1 LSSGRCFTVNNDRF
15 ALIFRALHSR
25 IASPA
30 FSEARMPIFVAG
42 ISHHTAPLEM
52 RERLAITPGAYADK
66 VEELRDAVGLSEAV
80 ILSTCNRTELYGSA
94 PEPLG
99 QPLGDWLL
107 TQGGVSEAE
116 SDGLVYHHEGRDAIR
131 HLFRVACGLDSMV
144 LGEPQ
149 IMGQLK
155 DAWEAA
161 RDAGGLGKYTDR
173 LFQRAFSVS
182 KNVRTNTGINDHPVS
197 VAYIAALLAQQI
209 FGDLRT
215 KSVMLIGAG
224 EMITLCG
231 QHFRQKEVGRLM
243 IANRS
248 VENARALG
256 AELNAEPM
264 GLAELETHLPA
275 ADIVI
280 ACTAASEPVL
290 SEAAARNALR
300 QRRHNPMFMVDLGV
314 PRDIAPSIGKLND
327 VYLYS
332 IDDLR
337 KVADE
342 SLDRR
347 QQAARKALNT
357 INSEVGEYLRWLHG
371 ARAAEGLRQLRA
383 HADGNAAALA
393 RRALHQLE
401 AGGDAEAIVQ
411 QLSQTL
417 THRILHGPSTRLR
430 EAAEEQHDDILRAA
444 AWIFE
449 PQDVE
454 SIEAPQPSADES
466 SEAETPDTGEARQ
479 AGG

>member
-1 LSSGRCFTVNNDRF
+1 
-15 ALIFRALHSR
+15 
-25 IASPA
+25 
-30 FSEARMPIFVAG
+30 MPIFVAG
-42 ISHHTAPLEM
+42 ISHHTAPLEL
-52 RERLAITPGAYADK
+52 RERLAITPGAYAAK
-66 VEELRDAVGLSEAV
+66 VEELRESVGLREAV
-80 ILSTCNRTELYGSA
+80 ILSTCNRTELYGA
-94 PEPLG
+94 ARDQLG
-99 QPLGDWLL
+99 GKLAEWLL
-107 TQGGVSEAE
+107 KQGEITPEEAP
-116 SDGLVYHHEGRDAIR
+116 GLVYQHADRDAIR

-155 DAWEAA
+155 GAWEAA

-197 VAYIAALLAQQI
+197 VAYIAAILAQQI
-209 FGDLRT
+209 FGNLKT
-215 KSVMLIGAG
+215 KTVMLVGAG

-231 QHFRQKEVGRLM
+231 HHFRQKEVGALL

-248 VENARALG
+248 LENAQALATELS
-256 AELNAEPM
+256 AEAM
-264 GLAELETHLPA
+264 GLSELESRLPA

-280 ACTAASEPVL
+280 ACTGATDPVVSEQ
-290 SEAAARNALR
+290 ATRNALR

-314 PRDIAPSIGKLND
+314 PRDIEPSVGKLND

-347 QQAARKALNT
+347 QEAARKAVDT
-357 INSEVGEYLRWLHG
+357 IDSEVGEYLRWLHG
-371 ARAAEGLRQLRA
+371 ARAAEGLRQLRE
-383 HADGNAAALA
+383 HADGNAEALA
-393 RRALHQLE
+393 MRALHQLQ
-401 AGGDAEAIVQ
+401 AGGDAESIVR

-430 EAAEEQHDDILRAA
+430 EAAEEQHDDVLRAA

-449 PQDVE
+449 PHDPDP
-454 SIEAPQPSADES
+454 EADLDADISSALGTVIDPELDPELDQEEPGGS
-466 SEAETPDTGEARQ
+466 RRQSQQTGS
-479 AGG
+479 